1 MEYHLKTPLSME
13 DVKKLKLGDIVYL
26 SGLIYTARDE
36 AHMHILEEIKK
47 GEKIPIELKGM
58 AVYHCGPIVKKI
70 SEGKWELVAA
80 GPTTSS
86 RMNSLE
92 PEFIE
97 KTGVRAIIGKG
108 GMNKGVSDA
117 MAKHGCV
124 YLSFT
129 GGAAILAVKGLNK
142 VEGVYLEELGM
153 PEAVWIMNAEDFG
166 PLVVGITAR
175 GENMFVNLAEEIK
188 KNEAL
193 ARKKLGI

>member
-1 MEYHLKTPLSME
+1 MEHYLRTPLSEE

-26 SGLIYTARDE
+26 SGRIYTARDE
-36 AHMHILEEIKK
+36 AHIHILSDINAGK
-47 GEKIPIELKGM
+47 KIPVELKGM

-70 SEGKWELVAA
+70 KEGEWELVAA

-108 GMNKGVSDA
+108 GMNKSVSDA
-117 MAKHGCV
+117 MAKYGCV
-124 YLSFT
+124 YLAFT
-129 GGAAILAVKGLNK
+129 GGAAILAANGLNK

-153 PEAVWIMNAEDFG
+153 PEAVWIMNAEKFG
-166 PLVVGITAR
+166 PLVVGITAH

-188 KNEAL
+188 KNEAE

>member
-1 MEYHLKTPLSME
+1 MEYHLKTPLSAE

-26 SGLIYTARDE
+26 SGKIYTARDE
-36 AHMHILEEIKK
+36 AHMHILHEIKEGK
-47 GEKIPIELKGM
+47 KIPIELKGM

-70 SEGKWELVAA
+70 KEGVWELVAA

-124 YLSFT
+124 YLAFT
-129 GGAAILAVKGLNK
+129 GGAAILAAKGLNK

-153 PEAVWIMNAEDFG
+153 PEAVWIMNAENFG
-166 PLVVGITAR
+166 PLVVGITAH

-188 KNEAL
+188 KNEVE